1 MSINEKRDKTAK
13 TELRLVKHMTM
24 ELRLLNV
31 NKNEVKMQT
40 KNGM

>member
-31 NKNEVKMQT
+31 NKNGVRM
-40 KNGM
+40 